1 MTRPSAKVIRLDRAP
16 APEPERDAAV
26 DRAKGSFKLDLIE
39 TVAADPL
46 LEGSDVE
53 MIVAYAS
60 VMTWPKR
67 EAWLS
72 ISRAR
77 AKTGLSERQ
86 ISKCRLRLSGVARK
100 GENKA
105 YRPYLVALRQE
116 GLTTIYRVDN
126 PWLENSREHVAM
138 ATDFYREK
146 QADRQKERRRASR
159 VPAKNAD
166 TGEAM
171 SHSHGVGNVPAI
183 NAGNNPSY
191 TPQYLAL
198 KEGTPSNGY
207 AVARDDDP
215 FRPFPIPVDA
225 SEADHM
231 LSEIIGGRSVSEMG
245 RATLRARLSKGELT
259 AADVERWR
267 AIHDGE

>member
-1 MTRPSAKVIRLDRAP
+1 MTNVIRLEKSRP
-16 APEPERDAAV
+16 AGEEPARDV
-26 DRAKGSFKLDLIE
+26 EIDRAKGAFKLDLIE

-60 VMTWPKR
+60 VMSWPKR

-100 GENKA
+100 GEDKA

-146 QADRQKERRRASR
+146 QSERQKERRRTKH

-166 TGEAM
+166 TQEPM

-183 NAGNNPSY
+183 NAGNIPSY

-198 KEGTPSNGY
+198 KEGTHSQRY
-207 AVARDDDP
+207 AVSTDDDP
-215 FRPFPIPVDA
+215 DCPFPVPA
-225 SEADHM
+225 SPSEAEHM
-231 LSEIIGGRSVSEMG
+231 LSEIIGGRTVSEIG
-245 RATLRARLSKGELT
+245 RATLKARLSKGDLSP
-259 AADVERWR
+259 ADVERWR
-267 AIHDGE
+267 ALHDGVRA